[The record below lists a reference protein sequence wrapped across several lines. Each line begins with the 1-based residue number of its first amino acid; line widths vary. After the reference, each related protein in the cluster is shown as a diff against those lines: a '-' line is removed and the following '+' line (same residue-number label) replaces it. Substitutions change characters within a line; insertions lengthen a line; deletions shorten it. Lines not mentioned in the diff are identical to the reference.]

1 MKRQKPSPQLAH
13 FRIVYYK
20 SKFNTIEN
28 LTQCMTENPSGYA
41 HQLLTLRYLFND
53 LQSNYEWLEAE
64 CEMHRDSYEGMDA
77 CHRAELQVNHDRA
90 KRDYYENLK
99 QLKEQYLK
107 S

>member
-1 MKRQKPSPQLAH
+1 MNIKKEL
-13 FRIVYYK
+13 
-20 SKFNTIEN
+20 IEN
-28 LTQCMTENPSGYA
+28 LAQKMESNPQIYA
-41 HQLLTLRYLFND
+41 EQLLTLRYRFSD
-53 LQSNYEWLEAE
+53 LESNYDWLEAE